1 LEKESFLKVSLPA
14 RNRYHEHGESSEED
28 SEGGSEAQG
37 RTKDR
42 EAASKGCQSKEGETC
57 YAEKGEPCGGSETIV
72 DAGCSGAFLLCI
84 SDHSGCFSLSIFA
97 YFIEKKWQ
105 VKHDTPKLR
114 PVSRN
119 AKK

>member
-1 LEKESFLKVSLPA
+1 MKLSLPA
-14 RNRYHEHGESSEED
+14 RNRYHEHGEGSEED

-42 EAASKGCQSKEGETC
+42 EEASKGCQSKEGKTC
-57 YAEKGEPCGGSETIV
+57 YAEKGEPCGSETIV
-72 DAGCSGAFLLCI
+72 DVGCSGVFLHSL
-84 SDHSGCFSLSIFA
+84 SDHSLPFSLSKFVDI
-97 YFIEKKWQ
+97 ICEIWQ